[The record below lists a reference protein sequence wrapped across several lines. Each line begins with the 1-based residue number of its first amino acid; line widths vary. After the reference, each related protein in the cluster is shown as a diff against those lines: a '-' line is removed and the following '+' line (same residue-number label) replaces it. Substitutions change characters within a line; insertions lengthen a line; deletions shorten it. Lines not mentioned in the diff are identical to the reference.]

1 MLRLALAYLRERSLL
16 SALNVLLL
24 SLAVA
29 MLVILLNFSAQMSD
43 RFERDAQGI
52 DLVVGAKG
60 SPLQLI
66 LSSVYHVDM
75 PTGNIPLSSIDLL
88 RGDPAVARVIPVA
101 LGDNFRGFRIVGTEE
116 SYAQLYD
123 AELAEGRMF
132 TANSEAVLGSKVA
145 EETGVTL
152 GQQFVG
158 SHGLVG
164 DDGGAH
170 EHHPMET
177 VGILAPTG
185 TVMDRLILVSVE
197 TVWDVHGIEHDHAHG
212 DHDHGE
218 DGHSHDHE
226 AHDHGEAAHSHDHE
240 AHDHGAHDH
249 EAHDHGAHD
258 HGAHAHGAHAHDD
271 APAAIAEP
279 AEEQPMRAGGF
290 QRPDALAPEVTAL
303 LVTYRSAAG
312 AVRLPSMINRQTD
325 MQAAVPAVET
335 TRLLSM
341 LGVGIDGARLFG
353 WLLALIGGLSI
364 FVALLNAA
372 SAREGELA
380 LLRMM
385 GANKLQ
391 VFGTIIAEGVII
403 ATAGAI
409 LGLLLGHGLLAVA
422 ASMFRPV
429 QEMGLDPLHFEPAEI
444 TIVLL
449 VIAIGVVAALIPA
462 WRVFRADL
470 TRILAR
476 AT

>member
-29 MLVILLNFSAQMSD
+29 MLVILLNFSAQMGD

-66 LSSVYHVDM
+66 LSSVYHVDI

-88 RGDPAVARVIPVA
+88 RNDPAVSRVIPVA

-116 SYAQLYD
+116 SYTQLYD
-123 AELAEGRMF
+123 AEIAEGRMF
-132 TANSEAVLGSKVA
+132 TGDSEAVLGSNVA
-145 EETGVTL
+145 EETGATI

-158 SHGLVG
+158 SHGLGG
-164 DDGGAH
+164 DGGGAH

-197 TVWDVHGIEHDHAHG
+197 TVWDVHGIEHNHDHA
-212 DHDHGE
+212 
-218 DGHSHDHE
+218 DGSHDHSHGDDGHE
-226 AHDHGEAAHSHDHE
+226 HGHEDHDHGEAAHSHGHEHEGHEHEAQDRE
-240 AHDHGAHDH
+240 AHDH
-249 EAHDHGAHD
+249 E
-258 HGAHAHGAHAHDD
+258 D
-271 APAAIAEP
+271 APAAVAEP
-279 AEEQPMRAGGF
+279 AAEQPMRAGGF

-303 LVTYRSAAG
+303 LVSYRSAAG
-312 AVRLPSMINRQTD
+312 AVRLPGMINRQTD

-341 LGVGIDGARLFG
+341 LGVGIEGARLFG

-391 VFGTIIAEGVII
+391 VFGTIIAEGVIV

-409 LGLLLGHGLLAVA
+409 LGLLLGHGLLALAV
-422 ASMFRPV
+422 SMFRPV

-444 TIVLL
+444 TIIVL

-476 AT
+476 AA